1 MLARLEHTVEET
13 GGTRMFCD
21 TEPECQDCSNRSRA
35 KLGRRLQD
43 QKPARITADPLV
55 TPSAGFDTGAQA
67 LYMDPRTAPQ
77 PRQILK

>member
-55 TPSAGFDTGAQA
+55 TPSAGFDTGRRHYIWTHA
-67 LYMDPRTAPQ
+67 LRRSLA
-77 PRQILK
+77 RF